1 MHSCFDHLRG
11 AYSRQQALNIMLGV
25 ATIKWMEQ
33 SEKYYRS
40 AGLIIQALMDPDH
53 LGYEIKRHEAEYPE
67 FKGILSTLLSR
78 LFENPGSYLSEI
90 CGRMSS
96 KEIQTQ
102 EDYLNLINQI
112 AQYNSKDSGFNK
124 TPDSITRLVVKLL
137 DLYNIS
143 SLADFSA
150 GRSSIALEIFKQ
162 ISHQPYYYAEEI
174 NTTEYLISK
183 LLMIVNEIR
192 EYEIANKDIFTLE
205 MENESRRFD
214 LVISDI
220 PRNMKYNKSFNPN
233 DPRFRYGA
241 PTKSNLEWAF
251 IQNVI
256 YHLNWQGKGIIVGS
270 KGMLVRGLEDEIRA
284 RVVKEDLVECV
295 ITLPDNLYE
304 NTNIGSEVMIINHNK
319 PVDRKGGVLF
329 INASNYKKRLNS
341 NQQTITKE
349 GVNKITEAYRN
360 NILKEDF
367 SKFVNIEKME
377 EYGYRLNPVE
387 YIDFENIK
395 NQFNRTVPLGDI
407 AEIARGVNIG
417 PKEMEKLEEGGDY
430 CYINA
435 RNVDDS
441 GINYEDATMI
451 QPKGMDWFEKYS
463 IKADDIIIT
472 AKGWETKVALV
483 DSAYKDSFISS
494 NLTRIRVNS
503 NKYNPYILLEY
514 LKSDIGKRML
524 ESLQT
529 GTTVTLINNKQLS
542 RLEVPVYSKE
552 MMEETGQAI
561 KANRKIYQE
570 RLNLAEKEYK
580 EKQAQLMVELGL
592 NKSI

>member
-1 MHSCFDHLRG
+1 MDLDHLR
-11 AYSRQQALNIMLGV
+11 
-25 ATIKWMEQ
+25 E
-33 SEKYYRS
+33 
-40 AGLIIQALMDPDH
+40 
-53 LGYEIKRHEAEYPE
+53 EIKRHENEYPE
-67 FKGILSTLLSR
+67 FKEILSTFLSSPKKGTG
-78 LFENPGSYLSEI
+78 EYLSEI
-90 CGRMSS
+90 YWQMDS

-102 EDYLNLINQI
+102 EDFQNLINQI
-112 AQYNSKDSGFNK
+112 AQYNSKDSSYSK
-124 TPDSITRLVVKLL
+124 TPDSIMGLVVKLL

-162 ISHQPYYYAEEI
+162 LSHQPYYYAEEI
-174 NTTEYLISK
+174 NATEYLISK

-241 PTKSNLEWAF
+241 PTKNNLEWAF
-251 IQNVI
+251 IQNAI
-256 YHLNWQGKGIIVGS
+256 YHLNRQGKGILIGS
-270 KGMLVRGLEDEIRA
+270 KGMLVRGLEDKIRA
-284 RVVKEDLVECV
+284 RVVKEDLVECI

-304 NTNIGSEVMIINHNK
+304 NTNIGSELMIINHNK

-349 GVNKITEAYRN
+349 GVKKITEAYSN

-377 EYGYRLNPVE
+377 EYDYRLNPVE

-430 CYINA
+430 CYINV

-592 NKSI
+592 SKVYK